1 MQFLYWEKVQPR
13 RDGQSFLTPY
23 MGLIPLM
30 KNWNLVSVKYREEY
44 DGEHGRGHGKVTPLG
59 LVRISFLCV
68 PFLMFEI

>member
-23 MGLIPLM
+23 MGMIPLM
-30 KNWNLVSVKYREEY
+30 KNWTPISVKYREEY
-44 DGEHGRGHGKVTPLG
+44 DDEHGKVTPLG
-59 LVRISFLCV
+59 LVRISFLRV